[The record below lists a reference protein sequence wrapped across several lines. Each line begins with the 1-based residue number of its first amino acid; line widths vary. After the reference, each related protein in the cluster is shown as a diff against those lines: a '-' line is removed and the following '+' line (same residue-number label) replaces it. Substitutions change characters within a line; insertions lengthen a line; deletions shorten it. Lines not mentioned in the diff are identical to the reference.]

1 MIAEAIGR
9 VVQIQA
15 DLAAARALLR
25 EAGRGGA
32 PICIPAGDERPIRYI
47 MFPDGQRKVITDRE
61 HVALVPEEFGFLL
74 DLTGRRS
81 QAKVVAR

>member
-32 PICIPAGDERPIRYI
+32 PICIPAGDERCCRLFQGKGVRDRLGQGRSKLRNYI
-47 MFPDGQRKVITDRE
+47 ELDRVLRKI
-61 HVALVPEEFGFLL
+61 
-74 DLTGRRS
+74 
-81 QAKVVAR
+81 ARPAPAAPNAV